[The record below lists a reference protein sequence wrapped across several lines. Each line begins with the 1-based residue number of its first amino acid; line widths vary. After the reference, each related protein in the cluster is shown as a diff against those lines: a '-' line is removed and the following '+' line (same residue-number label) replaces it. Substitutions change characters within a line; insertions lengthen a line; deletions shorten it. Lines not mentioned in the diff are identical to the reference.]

1 MKSKS
6 RKKSR
11 AGTRTRKSNGA
22 NEENGVSLYKRIKID
37 VTRMLSSGDISP
49 NDPLPTEKQLAA
61 RFDVSIG
68 TVRRAMDD
76 LVAEHIVVRQQGRGT
91 FLAALSPERM
101 LNRFWPIFRQDGVRV
116 IPIVQT
122 LSFEESRADAEI
134 AEALGLRKGD
144 PIYRIVN
151 LLLMGGNP
159 VILDEIN
166 LSKKI
171 YFGMREE
178 DLVARETTM
187 YGFYQSH
194 FGINVFRVL
203 DRLHGAVANQWSAE
217 RLAVQV
223 NTPLLSVIRIAYAFG
238 NKPVEFRKSLIRTDA
253 YEYRNAVGGEIR
265 VD

>member
-101 LNRFWPIFRQDGVRV
+101 LNRFWRIFRQDGVRV

>member
-6 RKKSR
+6 RKKSL
-11 AGTRTRKSNGA
+11 AGKRTRKSSGTKD
-22 NEENGVSLYKRIKID
+22 ESGVSLYKRIKID

-122 LSFEESRADAEI
+122 LSFEDSRADAEV

-144 PIYRIVN
+144 PTYRIFN

-166 LSKKI
+166 LSRKM

-203 DRLHGAVANQWSAE
+203 DRLQGAVASQGIAE
-217 RLAVQV
+217 RLGVQL

-238 NKPVEFRKSLIRTDA
+238 NKPVEFRKSFIRTDA

>member
-217 RLAVQV
+217 RLGVQV

>member
-1 MKSKS
+1 MKAKS
-6 RKKSR
+6 RSKRRSNSR
-11 AGTRTRKSNGA
+11 GRKTGRA
-22 NEENGVSLYKRIKID
+22 KEQDGLSLYKRIKIE
-37 VTRMLSSGDISP
+37 VTRTLSSGDVSA

-61 RFDVSIG
+61 HYGVSIG

-101 LNRFWPIFRQDGVRV
+101 LNRFWPIFRRDGVRV

-122 LSFEESRADAEI
+122 LSFEEQRADAET
-134 AEALGLRKGD
+134 AEALGLREGD

-151 LLLMGGNP
+151 LLLMGGDP

-166 LSKKI
+166 LSRRL
-171 YFGMREE
+171 YVGLREE
-178 DLVARETTM
+178 DFVARETTM

-194 FGINVFRVL
+194 YGINVFRVL
-203 DRLHGAVANQWSAE
+203 DRLQALPANSWSAE
-217 RLAVQV
+217 RLGV
-223 NTPLLSVIRIAYAFG
+223 TPGTSLLSVLRIAYAFG

-253 YEYRNAVGGEIR
+253 YEYRNAIGGEFR
-265 VD
+265 VE

>member
-1 MKSKS
+1 MKAKSRQKTRTNSKG

-11 AGTRTRKSNGA
+11 AADEDGI
-22 NEENGVSLYKRIKID
+22 SLYKRIKLE
-37 VTRMLSSGDISP
+37 VTRTLSSGDISP

-61 RFDVSIG
+61 HYNVSIG

-101 LNRFWPIFRQDGVRV
+101 LNRFWLMFRQDGVRV

-122 LSFEESRADAEI
+122 LSFEEARADAET

-166 LSKKI
+166 LSKKL
-171 YFGMREE
+171 YFGLREE
-178 DLVARETTM
+178 HLVARETTM

-203 DRLHGAVANQWSAE
+203 DRLHAASANQWRAE
-217 RLAVQV
+217 RLGVPL
-223 NTPLLSVIRIAYAFG
+223 NSPLLSVIRIAYAFG
-238 NKPVEFRKSLIRTDA
+238 NRPVEFRKSFLSTDA
-253 YEYRNAVGGEIR
+253 YEYRNAIGGEIR

>member
-1 MKSKS
+1 MKAKS

-11 AGTRTRKSNGA
+11 ANGRGRKNSRPGK
-22 NEENGVSLYKRIKID
+22 EDGVSLYKRIKID

-49 NDPLPTEKQLAA
+49 HDPLPTEKQLAA

-101 LNRFWPIFRQDGVRV
+101 LNRFWPYFRQDGVRV

-122 LSFEESRADAEI
+122 LSFEEIRADAET

-144 PIYRIVN
+144 PTYRIVN
-151 LLLMGGNP
+151 VLLMSGNP

-166 LSKKI
+166 LAKKT
-171 YFGMREE
+171 YSGLNEE

-203 DRLHGAVANQWSAE
+203 DRMHGALANEWSAE
-217 RLAVQV
+217 RLGVEL
-223 NTPLLSVIRIAYAFG
+223 NTPLLSVVRIAYAFG
-238 NKPVEFRKSLIRTDA
+238 NRPVEFRKSLIRTDA
-253 YEYRNAVGGEIR
+253 YEYRNAIGGEIR

>member
-1 MKSKS
+1 MKSRS
-6 RKKSR
+6 LKKSR
-11 AGTRTRKSNGA
+11 TSVHGRKSIRASEDDGI
-22 NEENGVSLYKRIKID
+22 SLYKRIKIE
-37 VTRMLSSGDISP
+37 VTRMLSSGDISS

-101 LNRFWPIFRQDGVRV
+101 LNRFWPIFRKDGVRV

-122 LSFEESRADAEI
+122 LSFEESRADAET
-134 AEALGLRKGD
+134 AEALGLKKGD
-144 PIYRIVN
+144 ATYRIVN

-159 VILDEIN
+159 VIVDEIN
-166 LSKKI
+166 LSKKM
-171 YFGMREE
+171 YSGMREE
-178 DLVARETTM
+178 DLVARETTV

-203 DRLHGAVANQWSAE
+203 DRLSGAVADTRSAE
-217 RLAVQV
+217 LLGVDV
-223 NTPLLSVIRIAYAFG
+223 NTPLLSVVRIAYAFG

>member
-22 NEENGVSLYKRIKID
+22 NRENSVSLYKRIKID

-76 LVAEHIVVRQQGRGT
+76 LVGEHIVVRQQGRGT

-203 DRLHGAVANQWSAE
+203 DRLHGVVANQWSAE
-217 RLAVQV
+217 RLGVQV

-238 NKPVEFRKSLIRTDA
+238 NKPVEFRKSFIRTDA

>member
-1 MKSKS
+1 MKSRS
-6 RKKSR
+6 LKKSR
-11 AGTRTRKSNGA
+11 ISVRGRKSIRASEDDGI
-22 NEENGVSLYKRIKID
+22 SLYKRIKIE
-37 VTRMLSSGDISP
+37 VTRMLSSGDISS

-101 LNRFWPIFRQDGVRV
+101 LNRFWPIFRKDGVRV

-122 LSFEESRADAEI
+122 LSFEESRADAET
-134 AEALGLRKGD
+134 AEALGLKKGD
-144 PIYRIVN
+144 ATYRIVN

-159 VILDEIN
+159 VIVDEIN
-166 LSKKI
+166 LSKKM
-171 YFGMREE
+171 YSGMREE
-178 DLVARETTM
+178 DLVARETTV

-203 DRLHGAVANQWSAE
+203 DRLSGAVADTRSAE
-217 RLAVQV
+217 LLGVDV
-223 NTPLLSVIRIAYAFG
+223 NTPLLSVVRIAYAFG

-265 VD
+265 MD

>member
-1 MKSKS
+1 MKAKS
-6 RKKSR
+6 RKKKTVS
-11 AGTRTRKSNGA
+11 TRGRKTSRKS
-22 NEENGVSLYKRIKID
+22 EEDGISLYKRIKVD

-61 RFDVSIG
+61 RFGVSIG

-122 LSFEESRADAEI
+122 LSFEESRADAEA

-144 PIYRIVN
+144 AIYRIINV
-151 LLLMGGNP
+151 LLMGGNP

-166 LSKKI
+166 LSKKM

-178 DLVARETTM
+178 DLVARKTTM

-203 DRLHGAVANQWSAE
+203 DRLRGDVANQWSAE
-217 RLAVQV
+217 RLGVEV
-223 NTPLLSVIRIAYAFG
+223 NTPLLSVVRIAYAFG
-238 NKPVEFRKSLIRTDA
+238 NRPVEFRKSFIRTDA

>member
-11 AGTRTRKSNGA
+11 AGTRARKSNGA
-22 NEENGVSLYKRIKID
+22 SEENGVSLYKRIKID

-166 LSKKI
+166 VSKKM

-217 RLAVQV
+217 RLGVQV
-223 NTPLLSVIRIAYAFG
+223 NTPLLSVTRIAYAFG
-238 NKPVEFRKSLIRTDA
+238 NKPVEFRKSFIRTDA

>member
-37 VTRMLSSGDISP
+37 VTRMLSSGDVSP

>member
-11 AGTRTRKSNGA
+11 AGSRPGKSNGA
-22 NEENGVSLYKRIKID
+22 NQENGVSLYKRIKID

-122 LSFEESRADAEI
+122 LSFEEGRADAEI

-217 RLAVQV
+217 RLGVQV

-238 NKPVEFRKSLIRTDA
+238 NKPVEFRKSFIRTDA

>member
-217 RLAVQV
+217 QLAVQV

>member
-1 MKSKS
+1 MKAKS
-6 RKKSR
+6 RKNPRPNSR
-11 AGTRTRKSNGA
+11 ARKKPRIA
-22 NEENGVSLYKRIKID
+22 DEEGLSLYKRIKIE
-37 VTRMLSSGDISP
+37 VTRTLSSGDISP

-61 RFDVSIG
+61 RFGVSIG

-101 LNRFWPIFRQDGVRV
+101 LNRFWPMFRQDGVRV

-122 LSFEESRADAEI
+122 LSFEESRADSET

-159 VILDEIN
+159 VILDDIN
-166 LSKKI
+166 VSKKI
-171 YFGMREE
+171 FFGMREE

-203 DRLHGAVANQWSAE
+203 DRLHAASASQWSAE
-217 RLAVQV
+217 RLGVAL
-223 NTPLLSVIRIAYAFG
+223 NSPLLSVVRIAYAFG
-238 NKPVEFRKSLIRTDA
+238 NRPVEFRKSFMRTDA

-265 VD
+265 ID

>member
-1 MKSKS
+1 MKSRS
-6 RKKSR
+6 LKKSR
-11 AGTRTRKSNGA
+11 TSVRGRKAIRASEDDGI
-22 NEENGVSLYKRIKID
+22 SLYKRIKIE
-37 VTRMLSSGDISP
+37 VTRMLSSGDISS

-101 LNRFWPIFRQDGVRV
+101 LNRFWPIFRKDGVRV

-122 LSFEESRADAEI
+122 LSFEESRAGAET
-134 AEALGLRKGD
+134 AEALGLKKGD
-144 PIYRIVN
+144 ATYRIVN

-159 VILDEIN
+159 VIVDEIN
-166 LSKKI
+166 LSKKM
-171 YFGMREE
+171 YSGMREE
-178 DLVARETTM
+178 DLVARETTV

-203 DRLHGAVANQWSAE
+203 DRLSGAVADTRSAE
-217 RLAVQV
+217 LLGVDV
-223 NTPLLSVIRIAYAFG
+223 NTPLLSVVRIAYAFG

>member
-1 MKSKS
+1 MKAKS
-6 RKKSR
+6 RKKGRSN
-11 AGTRTRKSNGA
+11 TRGRKSSSA
-22 NEENGVSLYKRIKID
+22 ADKDGVSLYKRIKID

-91 FLAALSPERM
+91 FLAALSPELM

-122 LSFEESRADAEI
+122 LSFEESRADAET

-144 PIYRIVN
+144 ATYRIINV
-151 LLLMGGNP
+151 LLMGGNP
-159 VILDEIN
+159 VILDEIS
-166 LSKKI
+166 LSKKM

-178 DLVARETTM
+178 DLLARKTTL

-203 DRLHGAVANQWSAE
+203 DRMRGALANQWSAE
-217 RLAVQV
+217 RLGVEL
-223 NTPLLSVIRIAYAFG
+223 NTPLLSVVRIAYAFG
-238 NKPVEFRKSLIRTDA
+238 NRPVEFRKSLIRTDT
-253 YEYRNAVGGEIR
+253 YEYRNAIGGEIR

>member
-1 MKSKS
+1 M
-6 RKKSR
+6 
-11 AGTRTRKSNGA
+11 
-22 NEENGVSLYKRIKID
+22 
-37 VTRMLSSGDISP
+37 
-49 NDPLPTEKQLAA
+49 
-61 RFDVSIG
+61 
-68 TVRRAMDD
+68 
-76 LVAEHIVVRQQGRGT
+76 
-91 FLAALSPERM
+91 
-101 LNRFWPIFRQDGVRV
+101 

>member
-1 MKSKS
+1 MS
-6 RKKSR
+6 RP
-11 AGTRTRKSNGA
+11 
-22 NEENGVSLYKRIKID
+22 EENGLSLYKRIKMD
-37 VTRMLSSGDISP
+37 VTRMLSSGDTNP

-61 RFDVSIG
+61 RFNVSIG

-122 LSFEESRADAEI
+122 LSFEEGRADAEV
-134 AEALGLRKGD
+134 AEALGLHKGD

-151 LLLMGGNP
+151 VLLMGGNP

-166 LSKKI
+166 LSKKL

-178 DLVARETTM
+178 ELVARETTM
-187 YGFYQSH
+187 YGYYQSH

-203 DRLHGAVANQWSAE
+203 DRMNSVLANEWSAK
-217 RLAVQV
+217 RLGVAV
-223 NTPLLSVIRIAYAFG
+223 NSPLLSVIRIAYAFG
-238 NKPVEFRKSLIRTDA
+238 NRPVEFRKSVIRTDA
-253 YEYRNAVGGEIR
+253 YEYRNAIGGEIR